1 MKRRGE
7 MSGEEWRPCYH
18 RGVVDLGLEVG
29 RLRPASSGGCL
40 EEVAIGVGRCK
51 ELGVLGRT

>member
-1 MKRRGE
+1 